1 MNVAGILSVKG
12 TDIVTAKPGQT
23 LREIAAVL
31 ARHKIGAIVVTD
43 EQQAVCGIFS
53 ERDLVRAIAED
64 GDRAMEE
71 PLQTYMTRDVVTCAK
86 EDTVAELMTRMTDGR
101 FRHLPVLENDRL
113 IGIISIGDVVKRRIA
128 ETELEVEAMKG
139 YIASG

>member
-12 TDIVTAKPGQT
+12 NKIVTAKPNQT
-23 LREIAAVL
+23 LRDIATVL
-31 ARHKIGAIVVTD
+31 ARNKIGAIVVTD
-43 EQQAVCGIFS
+43 EQDAVCGIFS

-71 PLQTYMTRDVVTCAK
+71 PLETYMTKDVVTCAK
-86 EDTVAELMTRMTDGR
+86 QDTVADLMNRMTEGR
-101 FRHLPVLENDRL
+101 FRHLPVLEDGKL

-128 ETELEVEAMKG
+128 ETELEVEAMRG
-139 YIASG
+139 YIASS